1 MSELTTTHK
10 DALTVEM
17 FQAALPEKMRK
28 CVNDELINS
37 VNAVLSNPD
46 DYAIYRENLI
56 SYTHVMMDGKYKIEN
71 YLEAVRYAGFKAM
84 GHTNNDAYMKTFPDK
99 WQRWIREGVA
109 SKDMA
114 SYVTAYHKGKL
125 VTAILTQMMIP
136 SHILNQDM
144 FQAAL
149 NIQFK
154 LMNDEDVSPKVRSDA
169 ANSLLTHL
177 KPPETKQIE
186 LNVSN
191 APSNELKDLGRAVQE
206 LVANQRLA
214 IQSGSLN
221 AQDIAHSRLVSK
233 ETETVEYKES

>member
-1 MSELTTTHK
+1 MSQLTTPHT
-10 DALTVEM
+10 DALTVTM

-46 DYAIYRENLI
+46 DYAVYRENLI
-56 SYTHVMMDGKYKIEN
+56 SYTHVMNDGKFKIEN

-84 GHTNNDAYMKTFPDK
+84 GHTNNDSYMKTFPDK
-99 WQRWIREGVA
+99 WQRWIAEGVQ

-125 VTAILTQMMIP
+125 VTAIITQMMIP

-149 NIQFK
+149 NTQFK
-154 LMNDEDVSPKVRSDA
+154 LMNDDAISPKVRSDA

-177 KPPETKQIE
+177 KPPETQQIE
-186 LNVSN
+186 LNVSTT
-191 APSNELKDLGRAVQE
+191 PSNELKDLGRAVQE

-214 IQSGSLN
+214 IQSGVQN
-221 AQDIAHSRLVSK
+221 AQDIAHSRII
-233 ETETVEYKES
+233 EAETVEFKE

>member
-1 MSELTTTHK
+1 MSQLTTPHEN
-10 DALTVEM
+10 ALTVEM

-37 VNAVLSNPD
+37 VNGVLSNPD
-46 DYAIYRENLI
+46 DYAVYRENLI

-84 GHTNNDAYMKTFPDK
+84 GHTNNDAYMKTFPAK
-99 WQRWIREGVA
+99 WQRWIKDGVA

-149 NIQFK
+149 NTQFK
-154 LMNDEDVSPKVRSDA
+154 LMNDEGISPKVRSDA

-177 KPPETKQIE
+177 KPPETQQVE
-186 LNVSN
+186 LNVSTT
-191 APSNELKDLGRAVQE
+191 PSNELKDLGRAIHE
-206 LVANQRLA
+206 LVANQRMV
-214 IQSGSLN
+214 IQNGSMN
-221 AQDIAHSRLVSK
+221 AQDIAHSRII
-233 ETETVEYKES
+233 EAETVEVRE